1 MTDIFK
7 AYYHSPI
14 GLIELSAN
22 HKQIIGLYFVEK
34 EDASTD
40 IPEILTTALK
50 QLDEYFSGK
59 RINFELDLLPKGTEF
74 QKKVW
79 DQLLKI
85 PFGTTKSYL
94 DIANALDDRNALRA
108 VGNAN
113 GKNKI
118 SIIIPCHRVIGA
130 NGSLTG
136 FGGGIWRKKWLL
148 EHEQKYVQV
157 SLF

>member
-14 GLIELSAN
+14 GIIELSSD
-22 HKQIIGLYFVEK
+22 HDRLIGLYFVE
-34 EDASTD
+34 EENAQTD
-40 IPEILTTALK
+40 VSEILTKALK

-59 RINFELDLLPKGTEF
+59 RINFELKLLPEGTEF

-85 PFGTTKSYL
+85 PFGITKSYL
-94 DIANALDDRNALRA
+94 DVANALGDRNALRA

-136 FGGGIWRKKWLL
+136 FGGGVWRKKWLL
-148 EHEQKYVQV
+148 EHEQKYVQG

>member
-40 IPEILTTALK
+40 IPEILTKALR

-94 DIANALDDRNALRA
+94 DVANALGDRNALRA

-148 EHEQKYVQV
+148 EHEQKYIQGA
-157 SLF
+157 LF

>member
-1 MTDIFK
+1 MADIFK

-14 GLIELSAN
+14 GLIELSSD
-22 HKQIIGLYFVEK
+22 HDHLIGLYFVE
-34 EDASTD
+34 EENTQTD
-40 IPEILTTALK
+40 IPEILNKALK
-50 QLDEYFSGK
+50 QLDEYFLGK
-59 RINFELDLLPKGTEF
+59 RINFELELLPEGTEF

-85 PFGTTKSYL
+85 PFGITKTYL
-94 DIANALDDRNALRA
+94 DVANALSDRNALRA

-148 EHEQKYVQV
+148 EHEQKYVQG